1 MTLRHL
7 CIAAGAAAS
16 WAIWANVAQ
25 ANRELLPALSPAIG
39 QVSTQVVSASGPL
52 PQIVST
58 GSGQGIA
65 YAEANNANGLLA
77 QSTASAD
84 NVTAA
89 RIRYQARVIAL
100 PGLAVPIQVTG
111 TLTAQPTQTP
121 DSAVVFA
128 SLRIEDLNSGTTLFS
143 AAKYGETPY
152 TLDVSDLVYA
162 STGQILDITLDTSA
176 TGGGSCEGCPQVGH
190 ASGFLLSIPV
200 EFRRS
205 HPGAH
210 LEISEGT
217 EP

>member
-16 WAIWANVAQ
+16 WAIWTNAAQ
-25 ANRELLPALSPAIG
+25 ANREQLPALSPAIG
-39 QVSTQVVSASGPL
+39 QVSTQVVSAAGPL

-58 GSGQGIA
+58 GSGRGIA
-65 YAEANNANGLLA
+65 YAEASNANGLLA

-84 NVTAA
+84 NLTAA
-89 RIRYQARVIAL
+89 RIRYQARVIAS
-100 PGLAVPIQVTG
+100 PGLAVPILVAG
-111 TLTAQPTQTP
+111 NLTAQPTQTP
-121 DSAVVFA
+121 DSAVVYA
-128 SLRIEDLNSGTTLFS
+128 SIRVEDVESGNILYTT
-143 AAKYGETPY
+143 AKYGETPY
-152 TLDVSDLVYA
+152 SLDVNEVVYA
-162 STGQILDITLDTSA
+162 APGTVLDVTLDTSA

-190 ASGFLLSIPV
+190 ASGFLLSIPQ

-210 LEISEGT
+210 LQISEGT